1 MSDVTIER
9 RSSGA
14 GDACAAVLATLPDW
28 FGFAEVNAD
37 YAATADREPT
47 IVALAGPASSPQ
59 PIGTLTLIRHG
70 DRAAEVLVMGVVAD
84 RHGDGVGT
92 AMMAEAEAWL
102 REDGIEYLQVK
113 TLAATQP
120 DPGYEATRGFYHAR
134 GFVDL
139 EVFETLWEPGNPAL
153 LMVKKL

>member
-1 MSDVTIER
+1 MTEMTIER
-9 RSSGA
+9 RNGGA

-28 FGFAEVNAD
+28 FGFPEVNAG

-47 IVALAGPASSPQ
+47 VVAVDGSKPLG
-59 PIGTLTLIRHG
+59 ILTLVRHG
-70 DRAAEVLVMGVVAD
+70 DRAAEVLVMGVLAD
-84 RHGDGVGT
+84 HRGRGIGT
-92 AMMAEAEAWL
+92 TLMNEAEAWL
-102 REDGIEYLQVK
+102 VEDDVEYLQVK

-120 DPGYEATRGFYHAR
+120 DPGSEATRGFYHAR

-139 EVFETLWEPGNPAL
+139 EVFDTLWEPGNPAL